1 MKVVLAVIAAV
12 LVLTIGTTAVALAQD
27 GSTQPPQWQPGAC
40 GANMEQRVA
49 LAVEKGLITQAEA
62 DEITAWLAERPAAL
76 DKLMGFGMANGA
88 RNAFGGQSRMGRGMG
103 PGMMGGGMGHGM
115 MGGGWRFQ
123 QQVPPTQTN

>member
-1 MKVVLAVIAAV
+1 MSHKMKVVLAVIAAM

-62 DEITAWLAERPAAL
+62 DEITAWLAERPVAL
-76 DKLMGFGMANGA
+76 DKLHLGLANGA
-88 RNAFGGQSRMGRGMG
+88 RNAFGSQSRMGRGMG
-103 PGMMGGGMGHGM
+103 PGMMGGG
-115 MGGGWRFQ
+115 WRFQ
-123 QQVPPTQTN
+123 QQLPPTQTN

>member
-62 DEITAWLAERPAAL
+62 DEILAWFAERPAAL
-76 DKLMGFGMANGA
+76 DKLHLGLANGA
-88 RNAFGGQSRMGRGMG
+88 RNAFGGQFRMGRGTG
-103 PGMMGGGMGHGM
+103 PGM

-123 QQVPPTQTN
+123 QQLPPTQTN